1 MIEVLNYIKDQL
13 HLLDIEVSKGS
24 PNLNNTQSNKQ
35 LYVLNYEYIN
45 KQTDTCGRSTNDYN
59 ILIKGV
65 TPTLNRNDNDEY
77 NLEFDNIHNQLIKIG
92 EHLKSLT
99 KKGSIK
105 LNDSSISVFKD
116 YNLKDLGSDISGRY
130 VIELRVPI
138 IWLSSTV

>member
-1 MIEVLNYIKDQL
+1 MIEVINYIKDQL
-13 HLLDIEVSKGS
+13 HLLDIEVAKGS

-45 KQTDTCGRSTNDYN
+45 KQTDICGRSTNDYN

-77 NLEFDNIHNQLIKIG
+77 NHEYDNIHIQLIKIG

-130 VIELRVPI
+130 VIELRVPV